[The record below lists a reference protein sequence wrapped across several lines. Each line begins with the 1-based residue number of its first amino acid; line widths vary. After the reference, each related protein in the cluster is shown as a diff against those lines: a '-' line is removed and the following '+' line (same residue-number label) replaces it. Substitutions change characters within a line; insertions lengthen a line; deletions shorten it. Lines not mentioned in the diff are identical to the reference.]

1 MCRRDGPV
9 QLPLRQVMN
18 QVPPMLLQ
26 RIRRNGGRCYPCT
39 SWSKVLRSLG
49 SSQFTFLSQLLI
61 IQLHSALWL
70 RSIPRTHYD
79 ESAQFTTHPANTAQH
94 KLFAQAVLGEGQ
106 LHAQAVVG
114 EGHRK
119 RVSTHTSKCFNVIPY
134 HRTTRGA
141 LKAALVPGVQS
152 GLEPAH
158 PEADYPSRN
167 FAKKG
172 KSWLL
177 AHISPNSGLHK
188 INASWQHPQSHCS
201 VTACRATSGYS

>member
-1 MCRRDGPV
+1 MVEGTPISRVVAVYVPV
-9 QLPLRQVMN
+9 A
-18 QVPPMLLQ
+18 
-26 RIRRNGGRCYPCT
+26 
-39 SWSKVLRSLG
+39 
-49 SSQFTFLSQLLI
+49 

-79 ESAQFTTHPANTAQH
+79 ESPQFTTHPANTAQH

-158 PEADYPSRN
+158 PEADCPSRN
-167 FAKKG
+167 FARKG

-177 AHISPNSGLHK
+177 AHISPNSELHK
-188 INASWQHPQSHCS
+188 NKRFMATPATMSSW
-201 VTACRATSGYS
+201 RAAFPSSRQTKTDSERIMFK